1 MIIRPKGTGLS
12 EKENTMKRVL
22 LVDDND
28 ALLFAF
34 KRLSLSS
41 GGIEVET
48 ANTLESAVGLL
59 SSEHFDVVISDL
71 NMTGVATHEGWKI
84 IKTAKHFNRLIR
96 AFIWTAY
103 DGKSIR
109 EQAAEIGVEGFL
121 AKPVTFDTLL
131 SIIDADATHR
141 KI

>member
-1 MIIRPKGTGLS
+1 MTIRPKGKGLS

-41 GGIEVET
+41 GIAVET
-48 ANTLESAVGLL
+48 ANTVESAVGLL
-59 SSEHFDVVISDL
+59 SNEHFDVVISDL

-84 IKTAKHFNRLIR
+84 IKTAKRFNRLIR

-103 DGKSIR
+103 DGKNIR

-131 SIIDADATHR
+131 STINADATNGE
-141 KI
+141 I